1 MKGVIIQGSSR
12 SKGDTRI
19 AVDYLQ
25 SATGFDFVDL
35 LDKDISA
42 YDYTHANRGDDFIP
56 LMEQLTSD
64 YDLFLFAT
72 PVYWYSMSG
81 LLKNFFDRITDCLK
95 IEKEIGRRL
104 RGKHMGMLSCSN
116 DPWRI
121 DGFELPF
128 SASAKYLG
136 MNYLGDVHAVVEGST
151 LTIDTQEKLDQFV
164 KLLLL

>member
-19 AVDYLQ
+19 AVDYIL
-25 SATGFDFVDL
+25 SNTSFDFVDL

-42 YDYTHANRGDDFIP
+42 YDYTHANKGDDFIP
-56 LMEQLTSD
+56 LMEQLTSN

-81 LLKNFFDRITDCLK
+81 ILKNFFDRITDCLK
-95 IEKEIGRRL
+95 IEKETGRKL
-104 RGKHMGMLSCSN
+104 RGKHMAMLSCSN

-121 DGFELPF
+121 DGFDLPF
-128 SASAKYLG
+128 SASAEYLG
-136 MNYLGDVHAVVEGST
+136 MNYVGDIHAVVEDGA
-151 LTIDTQEKLDQFV
+151 LTIDTKEQLDQFI
-164 KLLLL
+164 KLLLS